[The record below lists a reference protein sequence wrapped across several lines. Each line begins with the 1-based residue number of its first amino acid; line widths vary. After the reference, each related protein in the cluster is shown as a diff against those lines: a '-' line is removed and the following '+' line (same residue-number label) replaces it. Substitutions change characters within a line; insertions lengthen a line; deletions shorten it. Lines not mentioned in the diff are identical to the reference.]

1 MAQQLENSLDRF
13 APRQASSVTPLLA
26 AAIGVLLFAGMIVSL
41 ASGAYVFAAILV
53 VSLIGFGGLAFFYLR
68 DQKRLLGN
76 RAAGWL
82 DWETALPD
90 LQRQNL
96 NIAVNEIARAIKAES
111 TEDLRLPLIV
121 AVDLALRQIQ
131 QDEGVPV
138 LRHIGVGGVP
148 FDAVFIKGDVL
159 VCGEVS
165 FLASPELP
173 QERVVAMMKKITAVK
188 RNITAMNIGLNVR
201 LMVAIVTQMPEED
214 VTKLRLS
221 LNTSRFSAT
230 PSDIDIRLMDFEE
243 LQRIF
248 ISGQTK

>member
-53 VSLIGFGGLAFFYLR
+53 VSLIGFGGLAFLYLR

>member
-13 APRQASSVTPLLA
+13 APRQASLITPVLA
-26 AAIGVLLFAGMIVSL
+26 AAVGSLLLVGIIVSL
-41 ASGAYVFAAILV
+41 ASGAFVFTAIMTI
-53 VSLIGFGGLAFFYLR
+53 SLAVFGTLAYFSLR

-90 LQRQNL
+90 VQRQNL
-96 NIAVNEIARAIKAES
+96 NIAVAEIARAIKAES
-111 TEDLRLPLIV
+111 PEDLRLPLIV

-131 QDEGVPV
+131 QEEGVNV
-138 LRHIGVGGVP
+138 LRHVGVGGVP
-148 FDAVFIKGDVL
+148 FEAVFVKGDVL

-188 RNITAMNIGLNVR
+188 RNITAMNIGLSVR
-201 LMVAIVTQMPEED
+201 LMVAVVTQMPEQE
-214 VTKLRLS
+214 TRRLRES
-221 LNTSRFSAT
+221 MSTSRFSAT
-230 PSDIDIRLMDFEE
+230 PTDIDIRLMDFEE
-243 LQRIF
+243 LQRTF
-248 ISGQTK
+248 ISDQTK

>member
-173 QERVVAMMKKITAVK
+173 QERVVALMKKITAVK